1 MTDRRRCVC
10 GVGGSGGIHGNCSQW
25 QPGLILGQEI
35 REKEERRQYHL
46 GKEGLRQTSHGFGGK
61 KQQRVWSS
69 GYKMLNVTLD
79 KQDYIQHLSTE
90 LKGRLAGGCFRAH
103 AGNKF
108 PPQDRPCHCA
118 ILTHVLTSTYL
129 PQRYFN

>member
-1 MTDRRRCVC
+1 MCA

-69 GYKMLNVTLD
+69 GNKMLNVTLD
-79 KQDYIQHLSTE
+79 KQDDIQHLSTE
-90 LKGRLAGGCFRAH
+90 LKGRLAGGCLELALAISSLLRIAH
-103 AGNKF
+103 AIV
-108 PPQDRPCHCA
+108 Q
-118 ILTHVLTSTYL
+118 Y
-129 PQRYFN
+129 